1 MNAERFVQ
9 ALQDAVVRDNL
20 AVYADLFRM
29 SPDQAVDPHWVRA
42 LSLFQALDENGKAT
56 LMDIVCQVMVETTA
70 NLLGIA
76 DGCCPV
82 AGVKGSVGLVVD
94 GRSIGGDLQEL
105 FLELNEL
112 NEAADEGVRRLA

>member
-29 SPDQAVDPHWVRA
+29 PPEHAVDPHWVRA
-42 LSLFQALDENGKAT
+42 LSLFNTLDDAGKAT

-94 GRSIGGDLQEL
+94 GHALGGELQEL
-105 FLELNEL
+105 FLELNE
-112 NEAADEGVRRLA
+112 AADEGGCRLA

>member
-29 SPDQAVDPHWVRA
+29 SPEQAVDPHWVRA
-42 LSLFQALDENGKAT
+42 LSLFQNLDAEGKAT

-94 GRSIGGDLQEL
+94 GMSMGGELQEL
-105 FLELNEL
+105 FLELNE
-112 NEAADEGVRRLA
+112 AADAPPARLA